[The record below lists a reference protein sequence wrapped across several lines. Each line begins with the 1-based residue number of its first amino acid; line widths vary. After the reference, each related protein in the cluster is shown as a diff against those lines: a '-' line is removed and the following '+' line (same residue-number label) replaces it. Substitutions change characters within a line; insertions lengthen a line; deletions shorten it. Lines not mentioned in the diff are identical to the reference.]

1 MCKSIPEEDKNI
13 MTDQGEEVEIAE
25 SDHASKYHRYQG
37 VTYETPAF
45 HLLFGCLLPKLRPL
59 LEKLVAFRWKWSRP
73 LQVKVLPKWFPLLPG
88 LKWAAYVTIGEVIL
102 GVPILLL
109 LIAGYLFSFLSPE
122 LDGSGTIAAMA
133 IMGSF
138 ITANKAS
145 SPISFLL
152 GIPIE
157 RMIPYHNM
165 CSLVAVVL
173 SIFHTYVAF
182 TYGSSGSEDAGD
194 DEESPD
200 FDRRLGSSGD
210 VDSIYADFGPQPD
223 LIKFLLDGWTN
234 LSGTILIICMIA
246 LVSTSFFS
254 VLRRWF
260 FEAWLF
266 THIASTVGVVVFS
279 VVHGSN
285 TIFIVAIWWMADLF
299 IRYLLMPLYVY
310 PREASLE
317 LVSPDVVEVRFPK
330 PEKFCYNAG
339 QYVRVAFPS
348 ISTTQLHPITI
359 SSAPHESHVTLHIR
373 AYGTWSKNLVK
384 LAEKNTNTSMLL
396 EGPYGQVG
404 VDLDDDDRYQI
415 VLLVS
420 GGIGVTPCQSI
431 TKHLL
436 HAHATEGRKLEQV
449 HFCWA
454 VPTAEMAQNIPPPSI
469 ESEKLEDAS
478 ILSTNIYITRSKPTE
493 NNIEKDQEVAKGTIA
508 SHYEL
513 HSGRPDLEA
522 TFLALKEK
530 AQAKSLRH
538 IAVVACGPSGLLQQ
552 VRATCR
558 SLSDRPIMGCA
569 GDDDKGVTFDLH
581 EEIFEY

>member
-1 MCKSIPEEDKNI
+1 MA
-13 MTDQGEEVEIAE
+13 DQGEEVEIAE
-25 SDHASKYHRYQG
+25 SDHHSKYHRYQG
-37 VTYETPAF
+37 ITYETPAF
-45 HLLFGCLLPKLRPL
+45 QLLFGCLLPKLRPL

-102 GVPILLL
+102 GIPILLL
-109 LIAGYLFSFLSPE
+109 LITGYLFSFLSHE
-122 LDGSGTIAAMA
+122 LDGSGTIAALA

-145 SPISFLL
+145 SPLSFLL
-152 GIPIE
+152 GIPVE

-182 TYGSSGSEDAGD
+182 VHGSSESEDDVGD
-194 DEESPD
+194 GESPD
-200 FDRRLGSSGD
+200 LDRRLGGSS
-210 VDSIYADFGPQPD
+210 VDSIYADFGTQPD
-223 LIKFLLDGWTN
+223 LIKFLLDGLTN

-266 THIASTVGVVVFS
+266 THIASTLGVVVFS

-285 TIFIVAIWWMADLF
+285 TIFIVGIWWMADLF

-348 ISTTQLHPITI
+348 ISTTQLHPVTI
-359 SSAPHESHVTLHIR
+359 SSAPHESHVTLHVR
-373 AYGTWSKNLVK
+373 AFGTWSKNLVR
-384 LAEKNTNTSMLL
+384 LVEKKTTTSMLL

-420 GGIGVTPCQSI
+420 GGIGVTPCQSVA
-431 TKHLL
+431 KHLL
-436 HAHATEGRKLEQV
+436 HEHVIEGRKLEQL

-454 VPTAEMAQNIPPPSI
+454 VPTAEMAQSIPPPTI

-478 ILSTNIYITRSKPTE
+478 VLSTDIYVTRSKSVE
-493 NNIEKDQEVAKGTIA
+493 QDQEAAKGTSA

-513 HSGRPDLEA
+513 HSGRPNLEA
-522 TFLALKEK
+522 TLLALKEK
-530 AQAKSLRH
+530 AQAKSLRY
-538 IAVVACGPSGLLQQ
+538 IAVVACGPSGLLEQ

-558 SLSDRPIMGCA
+558 SLSDSPVMGCA
-569 GDDDKGVTFDLH
+569 GDNDKGVTFDLH